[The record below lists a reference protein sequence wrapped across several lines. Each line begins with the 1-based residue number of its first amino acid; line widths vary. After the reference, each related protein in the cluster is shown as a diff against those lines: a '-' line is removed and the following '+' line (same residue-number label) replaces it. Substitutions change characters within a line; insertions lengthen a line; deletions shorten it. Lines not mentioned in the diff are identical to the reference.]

1 MLVLSR
7 RAGESIAIGDDVTI
21 TVLDVRGDVVRIGID
36 APRSVAVH
44 RTEVLV
50 QVEASN
56 KAAASPDDDVVSS
69 LSQALR
75 KPADEAEA
83 TDEDDRA

>member
-56 KAAASPDDDVVSS
+56 KAAASPDEDVVSS

-75 KPADEAEA
+75 KPADEAEPA
-83 TDEDDRA
+83 EDDDPS